1 MIILTIRPWK
11 IFAWECVLFFFVA
24 AFAAGLVWLTR
35 LIIFSHWSLVFG
47 VVALFFLFVVYSNVT
62 AKIYLLIQRR
72 IIRLTK
78 TL

>member
-11 IFAWECVLFFFVA
+11 LFAWKFLLLSSMSVLTGALVA
-24 AFAAGLVWLTR
+24 LVR

-47 VVALFFLFVVYSNVT
+47 IVALFFLFVVYSNLL
-62 AKIYLLIQRR
+62 AKIYLFIQRR
-72 IIRLTK
+72 ILRLTK